1 MSHKAPGKSHR
12 TGLKLAQ
19 LFHLFPDDQAAQKW
33 FEKQRWGDEPYCPHC
48 GSFNVRLDVAHPTMS
63 HRCREKECRKHF
75 SVRTNSILANTK
87 LGYQQWIIA
96 IYLLTTSLKGVS
108 SMKLHRDLGITQK
121 SAWHLA
127 HRLRKAW
134 DDSRQSLTLFSGPVE
149 VDESYF
155 GGKRANMPN
164 AKRKELSGSGRG
176 TVGKTAVVGIKDRE
190 TNKVRAKVTQYT
202 TREALQGFV
211 HEPSEIG
218 STVYTDD
225 STSYDG
231 LDNHESV
238 KHSVSEYVK
247 GQAHT
252 NGVESFWSMLKR
264 GYNGVDHHMSPDH
277 LDRYV
282 DEFAGRHNVRNANT
296 IDQMAYVAHGL
307 LDKRLEYKE
316 LIGQP
321 S

>member
-1 MSHKAPGKSHR
+1 MS
-12 TGLKLAQ
+12 
-19 LFHLFPDDQAAQKW
+19 
-33 FEKQRWGDEPYCPHC
+33 
-48 GSFNVRLDVAHPTMS
+48 
-63 HRCREKECRKHF
+63 
-75 SVRTNSILANTK
+75 
-87 LGYQQWIIA
+87 
-96 IYLLTTSLKGVS
+96 
-108 SMKLHRDLGITQK
+108 
-121 SAWHLA
+121 
-127 HRLRKAW
+127 
-134 DDSRQSLTLFSGPVE
+134 
-149 VDESYF
+149 
-155 GGKRANMPN
+155 N
-164 AKRKELSGSGRG
+164 AKRKELPGSGRG

-190 TNKVRAKVTQYT
+190 TNKVRAKVTKYM

-211 HEPSEIG
+211 HEHSEIG

-247 GQAHT
+247 GQTHT